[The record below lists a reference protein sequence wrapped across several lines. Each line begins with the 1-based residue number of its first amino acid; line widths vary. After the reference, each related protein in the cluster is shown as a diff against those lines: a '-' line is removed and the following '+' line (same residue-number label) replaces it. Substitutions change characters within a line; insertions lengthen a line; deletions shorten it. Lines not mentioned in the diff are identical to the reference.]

1 MNIRTFILAG
11 AFAAL
16 MPIAAM
22 AALLDFPGNAV
33 LAGEKS
39 NERGSYKV
47 PVGAWQNG
55 ELPSVLA
62 EGEVLQQA
70 WKITATGLTS
80 LQILDPLKKQLKDE
94 GFKVVFECETDACGG
109 FDFRFETDVM
119 PEPVMHVDLGDF
131 RFLSAERKT
140 GDTPEYVTLLVSRS
154 QNAGFVQLVRVGE
167 PADETELV
175 TSTDNPALTTISE
188 PPPADQSALPLEQ
201 ALQEKGHYILED
213 LVFQTGSS
221 NLGDGDFASLAA
233 LADYIKAHP
242 DRTFALVG
250 HTDAEGSLAGN
261 IALSKKRAAS
271 VARRLIEDYGV
282 DKKQISAEGNGFL
295 SPRATNM
302 TEDGR
307 AQNRRVEVIDT
318 TTR

>member
-1 MNIRTFILAG
+1 MSIRTRILAI
-11 AFAAL
+11 ACAAL
-16 MPIAAM
+16 MPMAAM

-33 LAGEKS
+33 LAGEKI
-39 NERGSYKV
+39 NQRGSYKV

-55 ELPSVLA
+55 ELPSVMA
-62 EGEVLQQA
+62 EGEVMQQA
-70 WKITATGLTS
+70 WKITATGLTT
-80 LQILDPLKKQLKDE
+80 LQILDPLKKQLVDE
-94 GFKVVFECETDACGG
+94 GFEVVFECATDACGG

-140 GDTPEYVTLLVSRS
+140 DDTPEYITLLVSRS
-154 QNAGFVQLVRVGE
+154 QNAGFVQLMRVGE
-167 PADETELV
+167 PSEKTELV
-175 TSTDNPALTTISE
+175 TSTTSPALTPISE
-188 PPPADQSALPLEQ
+188 PPPVEQPALPLEQ

-221 NLGDGDFASLAA
+221 DLGGGDFASLAE

-271 VARRLIEDYGV
+271 VVRRLINDYGV

-318 TTR
+318 STR

>member
-1 MNIRTFILAG
+1 MSIRTFILAI
-11 AFAAL
+11 ACAAL
-16 MPIAAM
+16 MPMAAM

-33 LAGEKS
+33 LAGEKI

-55 ELPSVLA
+55 ALPLVVA
-62 EGEVLQQA
+62 EGEVMQQA

-80 LQILDPLKKQLKDE
+80 LQILDPLKKQLTDE
-94 GFKVVFECETDACGG
+94 GFDVVFECETDACGG

-140 GDTPEYVTLLVSRS
+140 DDTPEYVTLLVSRS

-167 PADETELV
+167 PADETVLV
-175 TSTDNPALTTISE
+175 TSTDSPALTTISE
-188 PPPADQSALPLEQ
+188 PPPADQPALPLEQ
-201 ALQEKGHYILED
+201 AMQEKGHYILED

-221 NLGDGDFASLAA
+221 DLGDGDFTSLAT

-271 VARRLIEDYGV
+271 VVRRLIKDYGV

>member
-33 LAGEKS
+33 LAGEKI

-47 PVGAWQNG
+47 PVGAWKNG
-55 ELPSVLA
+55 ELPTIVA

-80 LQILDPLKKQLKDE
+80 LQILDPLKKQLTDQ
-94 GFKVVFECETDACGG
+94 GFEVIFECETDACGG

-188 PPPADQSALPLEQ
+188 PPPADQPELPLEQ

-221 NLGDGDFASLAA
+221 DLGDGDFASLAA

-271 VARRLIEDYGV
+271 VVRRLIEDYAV

>member
-1 MNIRTFILAG
+1 MSIRTCILAI
-11 AFAAL
+11 ACAAL
-16 MPIAAM
+16 MPMAAI
-22 AALLDFPGNAV
+22 AALLDFPGNALLTGKKTV
-33 LAGEKS
+33 
-39 NERGSYKV
+39 ERGSYKV
-47 PVGAWQNG
+47 PIGAWQNG
-55 ELPSVLA
+55 ELPDIEA
-62 EGEVLQQA
+62 EGEVVQQA

-80 LQILDPLKKQLKDE
+80 LQIFDPLKKQLIDK
-94 GFKVVFECETDACGG
+94 GFEVVFECETGACGG

-131 RFLSAERKT
+131 RFLSAKRET
-140 GDTPEYVTLLVSRS
+140 DDTPEYVTLLVSRS
-154 QNAGFVQLVRVGE
+154 QNAGYVQLVRVGK
-167 PADETELV
+167 PADEAELI
-175 TSTDNPALTTISE
+175 TSTTSPALTTISD
-188 PPPADQSALPLEQ
+188 PAPTDQPALPLEQ
-201 ALQEKGHYILED
+201 ALQEKGHFILED

-221 NLGDGDFASLAA
+221 DLGDEEFTSLAN

-271 VARRLIEDYGV
+271 VVRRLINDYGV

-318 TTR
+318 STR

>member
-1 MNIRTFILAG
+1 MSIRTYILAS
-11 AFAAL
+11 ACVAL

-22 AALLDFPGNAV
+22 AAMLDFPGNAS
-33 LAGEKS
+33 LAGEKTI
-39 NERGSYKV
+39 ERGSYKM
-47 PVGAWQNG
+47 PVSAWQNG

-62 EGEVLQQA
+62 EGEVTQQA
-70 WKITATGLTS
+70 WKITASGLTS
-80 LQILDPLKKQLKDE
+80 LQILDPLRKQLTDE
-94 GFKVVFECETDACGG
+94 GFDVVFECETDACGG

-131 RFLSAERKT
+131 RFLAAKRT
-140 GDTPEYVTLLVSRS
+140 GTDVPEYVSLLVSRS
-154 QNAGFVQLVRVGE
+154 RNAGFVQLMRVGE
-167 PADETELV
+167 PTDKTELV
-175 TSTDNPALTTISE
+175 TSTKSPALTTISQ
-188 PPPADQSALPLEQ
+188 PPPADQPALPLEQ
-201 ALQEKGHYILED
+201 ALQETGHFILED

-221 NLGDGDFASLAA
+221 DLGNGDFSSLAT
-233 LADYIKAHP
+233 LAEYIKAHP

-271 VARRLIEDYGV
+271 VVRRLINDYGV

-295 SPRATNM
+295 SPRASNL

-307 AQNRRVEVIDT
+307 AKNRRVEVIDT
-318 TTR
+318 STR

>member
-1 MNIRTFILAG
+1 MSIRTFILAS
-11 AFAAL
+11 ACVAL
-16 MPIAAM
+16 MPMAAM
-22 AALLDFPGNAV
+22 AALLDFPGNAM
-33 LAGEKS
+33 LAGEKI

-55 ELPSVLA
+55 ELPSVMA
-62 EGEVLQQA
+62 EGEVMQQA
-70 WKITATGLTS
+70 WKITATGLTT
-80 LQILDPLKKQLKDE
+80 LQILDPLKKQLTDD
-94 GFKVVFECETDACGG
+94 GFKVVFECATDACGG

-140 GDTPEYVTLLVSRS
+140 DDTPEYVTLLVSRS

-167 PADETELV
+167 PVDEAGRV
-175 TSTDNPALTTISE
+175 TSANSPALTTISE
-188 PPPADQSALPLEQ
+188 PPPAEQPALPLEQ
-201 ALQEKGHYILED
+201 ALKEKGHYILED

-221 NLGDGDFASLAA
+221 DLGEGDFASLAA
-233 LADYIKAHP
+233 LAEYIKAHP

-271 VARRLIEDYGV
+271 VVRRLINDYGV

-318 TTR
+318 STR

>member
-11 AFAAL
+11 ALAAL

-33 LAGEKS
+33 LAGEKI

-55 ELPSVLA
+55 ELPTIVA

-80 LQILDPLKKQLKDE
+80 LQILDPLKKQLTDK

-188 PPPADQSALPLEQ
+188 PPPAEQPALPLEQ

-221 NLGDGDFASLAA
+221 NLGDGEFTSLAA

-271 VARRLIEDYGV
+271 VVRRLIKDYGV

-318 TTR
+318 STR

>member
-1 MNIRTFILAG
+1 MNIRTCILAG

-16 MPIAAM
+16 MPMAAM
-22 AALLDFPGNAV
+22 AALLDFPGNAL
-33 LAGEKS
+33 LAGEKIT
-39 NERGSYKV
+39 ERGSYKM
-47 PVGAWQNG
+47 PVSAWQNG

-62 EGEVLQQA
+62 QGEVIQQA

-80 LQILDPLKKQLKDE
+80 LQILDPLREQLTDE
-94 GFKVVFECETDACGG
+94 GFEVVFECETDTCGG

-131 RFLSAERKT
+131 RFLSAKRK
-140 GDTPEYVTLLVSRS
+140 GADIPEYVTLLVSRS

-175 TSTDNPALTTISE
+175 TLTDSPALTSISE
-188 PPPADQSALPLEQ
+188 PPPADQPVLPLEQ

-221 NLGDGDFASLAA
+221 DLGDGKFATLAT

-271 VARRLIEDYGV
+271 VVRRLINDYGI
-282 DKKQISAEGNGFL
+282 DGKQVSAEGNGFL
-295 SPRATNM
+295 SPRASNL

-318 TTR
+318 STR

>member
-1 MNIRTFILAG
+1 MSIRTYILAS
-11 AFAAL
+11 ACVVL
-16 MPIAAM
+16 MPMAAM
-22 AALLDFPGNAV
+22 AALLDFPGNA
-33 LAGEKS
+33 LLTGEKTVA
-39 NERGSYKV
+39 RGSYKV
-47 PVGAWQNG
+47 PVAAWQNG
-55 ELPSVLA
+55 ELPSVIA
-62 EGEVLQQA
+62 EGEVTKQA

-80 LQILDPLKKQLKDE
+80 LQILDPLKKQLMDE
-94 GFKVVFECETDACGG
+94 GFGEIFECETETCGG

-119 PEPVMHVDLGDF
+119 PEPAMHVDLGDF

-167 PADETELV
+167 SADETELV
-175 TSTDNPALTTISE
+175 TSTTSPALTTISE
-188 PPPADQSALPLEQ
+188 SPPMDQPALPLEQ

-221 NLGDGDFASLAA
+221 DLGDGDFTSLAA
-233 LADYIKAHP
+233 LAGYIKAHP

-271 VARRLIEDYGV
+271 VVRRLINDYGV
-282 DKKQISAEGNGFL
+282 DEKQISAEGNGFL

-318 TTR
+318 STR

>member
-1 MNIRTFILAG
+1 MAIACV
-11 AFAAL
+11 AL
-16 MPIAAM
+16 MPMATM

-33 LAGEKS
+33 LAGEKI

-55 ELPSVLA
+55 ELPSVKA
-62 EGEVLQQA
+62 EGEVMQQA
-70 WKITATGLTS
+70 WKITATGLTT
-80 LQILDPLKKQLKDE
+80 LQILDPLKKQLTDD
-94 GFKVVFECETDACGG
+94 GFKVVFECATDACGG
-109 FDFRFETDVM
+109 FDFRFETDVI

-140 GDTPEYVTLLVSRS
+140 DDTPEYVTLLVSRS

-167 PADETELV
+167 PTDETALV
-175 TSTDNPALTTISE
+175 TTTTSPALISISE
-188 PPPADQSALPLEQ
+188 PPPAEQPALPLEQ
-201 ALQEKGHYILED
+201 ALKEKGHYILED

-221 NLGDGDFASLAA
+221 DLGVGDFASLAA

-271 VARRLIEDYGV
+271 VVRRLINDYGV

-318 TTR
+318 STR

>member
-1 MNIRTFILAG
+1 MSIRTFILAS
-11 AFAAL
+11 ACVAL
-16 MPIAAM
+16 MPMAAM

-33 LAGEKS
+33 LAGEKI

-55 ELPSVLA
+55 ELPSVMA
-62 EGEVLQQA
+62 EGEVMQQA

-80 LQILDPLKKQLKDE
+80 LQILDPLKKQLTDE

-131 RFLSAERKT
+131 RFLSTERKT
-140 GDTPEYVTLLVSRS
+140 DNTPEYVTLLVSRS
-154 QNAGFVQLVRVGE
+154 QNAGFVQLVRIGE
-167 PADETELV
+167 PGDKTDLV
-175 TSTDNPALTTISE
+175 TSAKNPALTNAST
-188 PPPADQSALPLEQ
+188 PAVEDQKTLPLEQ
-201 ALQEKGHYILED
+201 ALQENGHFILED

-221 NLGDGDFASLAA
+221 DLGDGEFASLAA

-242 DRTFALVG
+242 DNTFALVG

-271 VARRLIEDYGV
+271 VVRRLIKDFGV

-295 SPRATNM
+295 SPRATNT

-318 TTR
+318 STR

>member
-1 MNIRTFILAG
+1 MSIRTFILAS
-11 AFAAL
+11 ACVAL
-16 MPIAAM
+16 MPMAAM

-33 LAGEKS
+33 LAGEKI
-39 NERGSYKV
+39 NERGSYKM

-55 ELPSVLA
+55 ELPSVMA
-62 EGEVLQQA
+62 EGEVMQQA
-70 WKITATGLTS
+70 WKITATGLTT
-80 LQILDPLKKQLKDE
+80 LQILDPLKKQLTDG
-94 GFKVVFECETDACGG
+94 GFKVVFECATDACGG

-140 GDTPEYVTLLVSRS
+140 DDTPEYVTLLVSRS
-154 QNAGFVQLVRVGE
+154 QNAGFVQLMRVGE
-167 PADETELV
+167 PTDETALV
-175 TSTDNPALTTISE
+175 TTTTSPALTPISE
-188 PPPADQSALPLEQ
+188 PPPAEQPALPLEQ
-201 ALQEKGHYILED
+201 SLKEKGHYILED

-221 NLGDGDFASLAA
+221 NLGEGDFASLAA

-271 VARRLIEDYGV
+271 VVRRLINDYGV

-318 TTR
+318 STR